1 MTTPIVAVV
10 LLAVSCGGIAL
21 LEPARK
27 LRIRR
32 MRLREE
38 RRQAQLT
45 ATPEDNEA
53 LASSTELAAWVIACA
68 WCTGSPLPR

>member
-1 MTTPIVAVV
+1 MATLVIGAV
-10 LLAVSCGGIAL
+10 LLVVSCSGIAL

-38 RRQAQLT
+38 RRQAQL
-45 ATPEDNEA
+45 AAKPEDKEA
-53 LASSTELAAWVIACA
+53 LASTELAAWVIACA